1 MTVTIPLWAYYA
13 GVVALVAVTALV
25 AASVFAVS
33 AIAFTNWL
41 ARRGKPW
48 NW

>member
-1 MTVTIPLWAYYA
+1 MTITIPLWAYYV
-13 GVVALVAVTALV
+13 GCVALVALITIV
-25 AASVFAVS
+25 AVCVFVIS

-41 ARRGKPW
+41 ARKDKPF